1 MLNVCDNQPCGK
13 ITGMFESLRQMKMK
27 KCEECGRAVRGFG
40 ALGVFYPFKVRD
52 CDNIKC
58 PFPKEK
64 GSADIF
70 SAAVQLAEKNRELAK
85 AENAEAVR
93 RMKERIDAISA
104 EASARLQNTGGVSML
119 PPSPEDLAE
128 RHDRV
133 IRESSKAQIDAMDTF
148 ATRIEKTQ
156 IDTADKLATR
166 IERSVEESRRTRLIE
181 WAIFLVA
188 LVGTVAVVYD
198 VFTG

>member
-1 MLNVCDNQPCGK
+1 MLNVRDNQPCGK

-27 KCEECGRAVRGFG
+27 KCEECGRAIRGFG
-40 ALGVFYPFKVRD
+40 AFGVFYPFKVRD

-58 PFPKEK
+58 PFPKKK

-70 SAAVQLAEKNRELAK
+70 SAAVQLAEKNREMAK
-85 AENAEAVR
+85 AENAEVVR

-104 EASARLQNTGGVSML
+104 EANVRRQNIGGVSMP
-119 PPSPEDLAE
+119 PPSPEDIAE
-128 RHDRV
+128 RHDQV

-148 ATRIEKTQ
+148 AARIEKTQ
-156 IDTADKLATR
+156 TDTADKLATR
-166 IERSVEESRRTRLIE
+166 IEQSVEGSRRTRLIE

-188 LVGTVAVVYD
+188 LIGTVAVVYD
-198 VFTG
+198 VFSG

>member
-1 MLNVCDNQPCGK
+1 MLNVRDNQPCGK

-40 ALGVFYPFKVRD
+40 AFGVFYPFKVRD

-58 PFPKEK
+58 PFSKEK
-64 GSADIF
+64 GGADIF

-104 EASARLQNTGGVSML
+104 EANVRRQNIGGVSM
-119 PPSPEDLAE
+119 PPPEDIADK
-128 RHDRV
+128 HTKV
-133 IRESSKAQIDAMDTF
+133 ILESSKAQIDAMDTF
-148 ATRIEKTQ
+148 AARIEKTQ

-166 IERSVEESRRTRLIE
+166 IEKSVEESRRTRLIE
-181 WAIFLVA
+181 WAIFAVAFVAA
-188 LVGTVAVVYD
+188 LVGVYD
-198 VFTG
+198 VFFSK